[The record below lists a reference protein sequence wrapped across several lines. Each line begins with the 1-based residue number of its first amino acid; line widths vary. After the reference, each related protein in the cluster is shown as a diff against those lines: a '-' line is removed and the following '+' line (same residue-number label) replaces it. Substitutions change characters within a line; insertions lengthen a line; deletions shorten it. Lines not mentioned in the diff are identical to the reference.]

1 MGPNDKRTGMGMWMT
16 GAGHQSLEDSNQ
28 SEREARH
35 NQGCLSSTWWRWWWR
50 GLEWSPE
57 PVPFVI
63 YIMMSTPVGIVFS
76 ISIQNLHQIVIAMS
90 FVWILWRSLMGQ
102 NKWGLHHW
110 IPQKSCCSDS
120 KRNGNASPSV
130 ANFTFTFYWLPDG
143 RSGWTGK
150 RHLID
155 QVHSKCSTSKWIMNA
170 DLSLLSGDN
179 IFHLFEFGPN
189 VFQPIP
195 EPTIAKTA

>member
-1 MGPNDKRTGMGMWMT
+1 
-16 GAGHQSLEDSNQ
+16 
-28 SEREARH
+28 
-35 NQGCLSSTWWRWWWR
+35 
-50 GLEWSPE
+50 
-57 PVPFVI
+57 
-63 YIMMSTPVGIVFS
+63 
-76 ISIQNLHQIVIAMS
+76 MS

-189 VFQPIP
+189 AFQPNQPPASLSSTNPYWRCPLQTNQTENVTCECGPYDHGGRVGWMEWLVEVRGCAGWEEDRRIGGGQR
-195 EPTIAKTA
+195 